1 LSELEDPVNPYFMV
15 TDKYSVFEKSEGPGS
30 DRSDFWRLS
39 IEMNQTVR
47 NSSAI
52 LDRSRCEK

>member
-1 LSELEDPVNPYFMV
+1 MNPYFMV
-15 TDKYSVFEKSEGPGS
+15 TGKYLVFEKSEGLGGDP
-30 DRSDFWRLS
+30 SDFWRLS

-47 NSSAI
+47 KSSAI